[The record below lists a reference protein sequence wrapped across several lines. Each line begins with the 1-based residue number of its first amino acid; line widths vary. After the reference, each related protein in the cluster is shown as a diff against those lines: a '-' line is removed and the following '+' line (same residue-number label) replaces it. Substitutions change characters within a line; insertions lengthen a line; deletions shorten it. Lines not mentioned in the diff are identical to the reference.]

1 MGENPVAS
9 YRDAARSKIEYTSCL
24 DKRIRH
30 TKDVCVTLKQI
41 QKTDMTKMK
50 SNDRQKSEV
59 EEARDPNAN
68 YYMCIVIVCLG
79 VLSDN
84 AMLPQFSTSHK
95 LIASYVL
102 GMMTI
107 LLIKLS

>member
-1 MGENPVAS
+1 MGDEVL
-9 YRDAARSKIEYTSCL
+9 RIEYTSCL

-30 TKDVCVTLKQI
+30 SKDVCVTLKQI
-41 QKTDMTKMK
+41 EKTDMTKN
-50 SNDRQKSEV
+50 SDRQKTEV
-59 EEARDPNAN
+59 DEVRDPNAN

-84 AMLPQFSTSHK
+84 AMLPEFSTSHK